1 MSPINQNKP
10 RNPLKNQNEPKIP
23 TERERE
29 RERERESLLR
39 TTMNL
44 EIPNQVTLSYP
55 VD

>member
-23 TERERE
+23 RERE

-44 EIPNQVTLSYP
+44 EIPNQVTPSYP

>member
-10 RNPLKNQNEPKIP
+10 RNPHKNQNEPKIP
-23 TERERE
+23 TE